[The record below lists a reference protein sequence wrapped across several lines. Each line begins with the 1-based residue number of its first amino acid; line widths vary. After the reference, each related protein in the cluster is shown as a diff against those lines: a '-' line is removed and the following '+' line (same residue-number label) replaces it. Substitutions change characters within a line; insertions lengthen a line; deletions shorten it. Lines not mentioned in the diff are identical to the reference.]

1 MTSSESTTRR
11 RERELADF
19 GEIRA
24 CELLRQKGFK
34 VERMP
39 PNFPFFDLMATRGS
53 CRLLVPVKT
62 RNNTRSTGKP
72 KTDAYRLYN
81 NPRHYEAAKKIADFA
96 QAKIFWV
103 AVTVDAKAKIFL
115 AYTGD
120 VAALPSCK
128 SIPMHPSRHVCNYK
142 CLIKDRHD
150 DEISET

>member
-62 RNNTRSTGKP
+62 RN
-72 KTDAYRLYN
+72 
-81 NPRHYEAAKKIADFA
+81 KIADFA

-120 VAALPSCK
+120 VTALPSCK